1 MLAKNSQ
8 APRSIRKHALSLAFF
23 ASKLAPTEGDPT
35 RTAAL
40 FCILLIYPCPSHP
53 TPARGHRSDPV
64 PMDRTLTVFT
74 FRWPLLLAAVFA
86 LCATGCSQQQGRDI
100 ARQFSDGKPDEF
112 FQTSVDR
119 MATLGMRDN
128 LQSLYLLMSKLYLRN
143 PNQWRQSGYPDAVTA
158 ARQIRQAIENRQPL
172 PALGDRRDLA
182 ALSYSLSPDFRG
194 DRVGAFI
201 YAIGSMLVTA
211 HGGRTQFYVT
221 DSINPQFVSNA
232 ARNIEKATW
241 LLSQRQDAN
250 GVLLLFSNEISEEGS
265 NLSFAVEFGK
275 IVARLDLL
283 TQILDERYR
292 RIGLNYAQSLLL
304 MNFLP
309 VQ

>member
-1 MLAKNSQ
+1 MHS
-8 APRSIRKHALSLAFF
+8 
-23 ASKLAPTEGDPT
+23 
-35 RTAAL
+35 
-40 FCILLIYPCPSHP
+40 
-53 TPARGHRSDPV
+53 
-64 PMDRTLTVFT
+64 
-74 FRWPLLLAAVFA
+74 PLLLAVA
-86 LCATGCSQQQGRDI
+86 LMLCVGGCSQQQERDVVK
-100 ARQFSDGKPDEF
+100 QFTDGKPDEF

-119 MATLGMRDN
+119 MATLSMRDN
-128 LQSLYLLMSKLYLRN
+128 LQSLDLLMNKLYLRN
-143 PNQWRQSGYPDAVTA
+143 PSQWRESGYLDAASA
-158 ARQIRQAIENRQPL
+158 AREIREAIEQRRAL
-172 PALGDRRDLA
+172 PALGERRDLV
-182 ALSYSLSPDFRG
+182 ALSYSLSPDFKG

-201 YAIGSMLVTA
+201 YAIGSMIVTA
-211 HGGRTQFYVT
+211 HGGRTRFYVT

-241 LLSQRQDAN
+241 LLGQRQDAN
-250 GVLLLFSNEISEEGS
+250 GDLLLFSNEMSEDGS

-283 TQILDERYR
+283 AQILDERYR

>member
-1 MLAKNSQ
+1 MAHPPHARVVHL
-8 APRSIRKHALSLAFF
+8 IR
-23 ASKLAPTEGDPT
+23 
-35 RTAAL
+35 
-40 FCILLIYPCPSHP
+40 
-53 TPARGHRSDPV
+53 HR
-64 PMDRTLTVFT
+64 
-74 FRWPLLLAAVFA
+74 LLLSTLLL
-86 LCATGCSQQQGRDI
+86 LCANGCSQQQGRDI
-100 ARQFSDGKPDEF
+100 AAQFSKGKPEEF

-119 MATLGMRDN
+119 MATLGMNDN
-128 LQSLYLLMSKLYLRN
+128 LQSLYLLMDKLYLRN
-143 PNQWRQSGYPDAVTA
+143 PVQWRRSGYPDAVSA
-158 ARQIRQAIENRQPL
+158 AREVRSAIEQRRSL
-172 PALGDRRDLA
+172 PALGQRQDLA
-182 ALSYSLSPDFRG
+182 ALSYALSPEFEG

-201 YAIGSMLVTA
+201 YAIGSMLITA
-211 HGGRTQFYVT
+211 HGGRQEFFMT
-221 DSINPQFVSNA
+221 DAIDPRFVSNA

-250 GVLLLFSNEISEEGS
+250 GVLLLFSNEISEAGS

-283 TQILDERYR
+283 SQMLDERYR

>member
-1 MLAKNSQ
+1 MDRKLLTFISRWICR
-8 APRSIRKHALSLAFF
+8 PRSLAAIF
-23 ASKLAPTEGDPT
+23 
-35 RTAAL
+35 
-40 FCILLIYPCPSHP
+40 
-53 TPARGHRSDPV
+53 
-64 PMDRTLTVFT
+64 M
-74 FRWPLLLAAVFA
+74 LLA
-86 LCATGCSQQQGRDI
+86 CGCSQQQGRDI
-100 ARQFSDGKPDEF
+100 ATQFSNGKPDEF

-119 MATLGMRDN
+119 MATLGMHDN
-128 LQSLYLLMSKLYLRN
+128 LQSLYLLMNKLYLRN
-143 PNQWRQSGYPDAVTA
+143 PNQWRQSGYLDAVTA
-158 ARQIRQAIENRQPL
+158 AREIRKAIENRQPL
-172 PALGDRRDLA
+172 PALGQRRDLE
-182 ALSYSLSPDFRG
+182 ALSYSLSPEFRG

-201 YAIGSMLVTA
+201 YAIGSMIVTA
-211 HGGRTQFYVT
+211 HGGRTQFYIT

-283 TQILDERYR
+283 TQMLDERYR

>member
-1 MLAKNSQ
+1 M
-8 APRSIRKHALSLAFF
+8 RR
-23 ASKLAPTEGDPT
+23 
-35 RTAAL
+35 
-40 FCILLIYPCPSHP
+40 
-53 TPARGHRSDPV
+53 
-64 PMDRTLTVFT
+64 
-74 FRWPLLLAAVFA
+74 PLVLAAVFM
-86 LCATGCSQQQGRDI
+86 LCTLGCSQQQGRDI

-119 MATLGMRDN
+119 MATLGMHDN

-143 PNQWRQSGYPDAVTA
+143 PSQWRESGYPDAVSA
-158 ARQIRQAIENRQPL
+158 AREVRQAIELRRPL
-172 PALGDRRDLA
+172 PALGERRDLA
-182 ALSYSLSPDFRG
+182 ALSYSLSPEFRG

-211 HGGRTQFYVT
+211 HGGRTEFYMT
-221 DSINPQFVSNA
+221 NSINPQFVNNA

-250 GVLLLFSNEISEEGS
+250 GVLLLFSNEISEEAS
-265 NLSFAVEFGK
+265 NVSFAVEFGK

-283 TQILDERYR
+283 TQMLDERYR
-292 RIGLNYAQSLLL
+292 RVALNYAQSLLL

>member
-1 MLAKNSQ
+1 MRQ
-8 APRSIRKHALSLAFF
+8 ASHFFPIPGSILGQA
-23 ASKLAPTEGDPT
+23 APIPG
-35 RTAAL
+35 AAAE
-40 FCILLIYPCPSHP
+40 Y
-53 TPARGHRSDPV
+53 DPV
-64 PMDRTLTVFT
+64 PMVANTSRFL
-74 FRWPLLLAAVFA
+74 PCLLLAGTLTCLAA
-86 LCATGCSQQQGRDI
+86 CTQQQGRDI
-100 ARQFSDGKPDEF
+100 VTQFSDGKPSEL

-119 MATLGMRDN
+119 LATLSMRDN
-128 LQSLYLLMSKLYLRN
+128 LQSLYLLMNKLYLRN
-143 PNQWRQSGYPDAVTA
+143 PNQWKLSGYVDAATA
-158 ARQIRQAIENRQPL
+158 ERQIRLAIEQRQPL
-172 PALGDRRDLA
+172 PQLGNRRDLA
-182 ALSYSLSPDFRG
+182 ALSYALSPEFRG

-201 YAIGSMLVTA
+201 YAIGSMLITA
-211 HGGRTQFYVT
+211 HGGRTEFYMT
-221 DSINPQFVSNA
+221 DTIDPLFVNNA

-241 LLSQRQDAN
+241 MLSQRQDAN

-283 TQILDERYR
+283 AELLDERYR

>member
-1 MLAKNSQ
+1 MAARQLAS
-8 APRSIRKHALSLAFF
+8 R
-23 ASKLAPTEGDPT
+23 
-35 RTAAL
+35 
-40 FCILLIYPCPSHP
+40 
-53 TPARGHRSDPV
+53 PAR
-64 PMDRTLTVFT
+64 
-74 FRWPLLLAAVFA
+74 LLLAGVLTCLGA
-86 LCATGCSQQQGRDI
+86 CTQQQGSDMLE
-100 ARQFSDGKPDEF
+100 QFRNGKPDEL

-119 MATLGMRDN
+119 MATLAMRDN
-128 LQSLYLLMSKLYLRN
+128 LQSLYLLMNKLYLRN
-143 PNQWRQSGYPDAVTA
+143 PSQWQRSGYLDATTA
-158 ARQIRQAIENRQPL
+158 ARQIRIAIEQRQSL
-172 PALGDRRDLA
+172 AQLGDRRDLA
-182 ALSYSLSPDFRG
+182 ALSYALDPEFKG

-211 HGGRTQFYVT
+211 HGGRTEFFMT
-221 DSINPQFVSNA
+221 DTLDPLFINNA

-241 LLSQRQDAN
+241 MLGQRQDAN
-250 GVLLLFSNEISEEGS
+250 GVLLLFSNEISEQGS

-283 TQILDERYR
+283 AQMLDERYR

>member
-1 MLAKNSQ
+1 MQPPK
-8 APRSIRKHALSLAFF
+8 I
-23 ASKLAPTEGDPT
+23 
-35 RTAAL
+35 
-40 FCILLIYPCPSHP
+40 
-53 TPARGHRSDPV
+53 DPV
-64 PMDRTLTVFT
+64 PMVASYPNFFPR
-74 FRWPLLLAAVFA
+74 LLLAGALTC
-86 LCATGCSQQQGRDI
+86 LCACTQEQGRDI
-100 ARQFSDGKPDEF
+100 VSQFGNGKPSEL

-119 MATLGMRDN
+119 LATLSMRDN
-128 LQSLYLLMSKLYLRN
+128 LQSLYLLMNKLYLRN
-143 PNQWRQSGYPDAVTA
+143 PNQWKMSGYVDAATA
-158 ARQIRQAIENRQPL
+158 ERQIRMAIEQRQPL
-172 PALGDRRDLA
+172 PQLGNRRDLA
-182 ALSYSLSPDFRG
+182 ALSYALSPEFRG

-201 YAIGSMLVTA
+201 YAIGSMLITA
-211 HGGRTQFYVT
+211 HGGRTEFYMT
-221 DSINPQFVSNA
+221 DTIDPLFVNNA

-241 LLSQRQDAN
+241 MLSQRQDAN

-283 TQILDERYR
+283 AELLDERYR

>member
-1 MLAKNSQ
+1 
-8 APRSIRKHALSLAFF
+8 
-23 ASKLAPTEGDPT
+23 
-35 RTAAL
+35 
-40 FCILLIYPCPSHP
+40 
-53 TPARGHRSDPV
+53 
-64 PMDRTLTVFT
+64 MDRTLPFFVS
-74 FRWPLLLAAVFA
+74 RWMPRPLWLVAVVM
-86 LCATGCSQQQGRDI
+86 LCVVGCSQQDGRDI
-100 ARQFSDGKPDEF
+100 ARQFSEGKPDEF

-119 MATLGMRDN
+119 MATLGMHDN

-143 PNQWRQSGYPDAVTA
+143 PSQWRQSGYPDAVSA
-158 ARQIRQAIENRQPL
+158 AREIRQAIELRRPL
-172 PALGDRRDLA
+172 PALGERRDLV
-182 ALSYSLSPDFRG
+182 ALSYSLSPEFRG

-211 HGGRTQFYVT
+211 HGGRTEFYMT

-250 GVLLLFSNEISEEGS
+250 GSLLLFSNEISEEAS

-283 TQILDERYR
+283 TQMLDERYR
-292 RIGLNYAQSLLL
+292 RMGLNYAQSLLL

>member
-1 MLAKNSQ
+1 M
-8 APRSIRKHALSLAFF
+8 
-23 ASKLAPTEGDPT
+23 
-35 RTAAL
+35 
-40 FCILLIYPCPSHP
+40 
-53 TPARGHRSDPV
+53 
-64 PMDRTLTVFT
+64 VFI
-74 FRWPLLLAAVFA
+74 
-86 LCATGCSQQQGRDI
+86 LCAAACTQQDGRDI
-100 ARQFSDGKPDEF
+100 ARQFSNGKPDEF
-112 FQTSVDR
+112 FQTTVDR
-119 MATLGMRDN
+119 VATLGMRDN
-128 LQSLYLLMSKLYLRN
+128 LQILYLLMNKLYLRK
-143 PNQWRQSGYPDAVTA
+143 PNQWRLSGYTDAVTA
-158 ARQIRQAIENRQPL
+158 AREIRRAIEQGQSL
-172 PALGDRRDLA
+172 PALGNRRDLA
-182 ALSYSLSPDFRG
+182 ALSYSLSPEFRG

-211 HGGRTQFYVT
+211 HGGRTQFYMT

-250 GVLLLFSNEISEEGS
+250 GSLMLFSNEISEQGS

-283 TQILDERYR
+283 AQILDERYR

>member
-1 MLAKNSQ
+1 
-8 APRSIRKHALSLAFF
+8 
-23 ASKLAPTEGDPT
+23 
-35 RTAAL
+35 
-40 FCILLIYPCPSHP
+40 
-53 TPARGHRSDPV
+53 
-64 PMDRTLTVFT
+64 MDRTLPVFVI
-74 FRWPLLLAAVFA
+74 RWMRRPLVLAAVFM
-86 LCATGCSQQQGRDI
+86 LCTIGCSQQQGRDI
-100 ARQFSDGKPDEF
+100 ARQLSDGKPDEF
-112 FQTSVDR
+112 LQTSVDR
-119 MATLGMRDN
+119 MATLGMHDN

-143 PNQWRQSGYPDAVTA
+143 PSQWRQSGYPDAVSA
-158 ARQIRQAIENRQPL
+158 AREVRQAIELRRPL
-172 PALGDRRDLA
+172 PALGERRDLD
-182 ALSYSLSPDFRG
+182 ALSYSLSPEFRG

-211 HGGRTQFYVT
+211 HGGRTEFYMT
-221 DSINPQFVSNA
+221 NSINPQFVSNA

-250 GVLLLFSNEISEEGS
+250 GVLLLFSNEISEEAS

-283 TQILDERYR
+283 TQMLDERYR
-292 RIGLNYAQSLLL
+292 RVALNYAQSLLL

>member
-1 MLAKNSQ
+1 MV
-8 APRSIRKHALSLAFF
+8 
-23 ASKLAPTEGDPT
+23 DPFLVFL
-35 RTAAL
+35 RHL
-40 FCILLIYPCPSHP
+40 RL
-53 TPARGHRSDPV
+53 PV
-64 PMDRTLTVFT
+64 MAGV
-74 FRWPLLLAAVFA
+74 LLASLSA
-86 LCATGCSQQQGRDI
+86 CSQQQGRDI
-100 ARQFSDGKPDEF
+100 ASQFSEGRPQEL

-119 MATLGMRDN
+119 MATLSMRDN
-128 LQSLYLLMSKLYLRN
+128 LRSLYVLMNKLYLRN
-143 PNQWRQSGYPDAVTA
+143 PNQWRQSGYVDATTA
-158 ARQIRQAIENRQPL
+158 ERQIRQAIEQRQPL
-172 PALGDRRDLA
+172 PQLGERRDLA
-182 ALSYSLSPDFRG
+182 ALSYALSPEFRG

-211 HGGRTQFYVT
+211 HGGRTEFFMT
-221 DSINPQFVSNA
+221 DTIDPQFVSNA

-283 TQILDERYR
+283 AQMLDERYR

>member
-1 MLAKNSQ
+1 MVGA
-8 APRSIRKHALSLAFF
+8 
-23 ASKLAPTEGDPT
+23 
-35 RTAAL
+35 
-40 FCILLIYPCPSHP
+40 
-53 TPARGHRSDPV
+53 
-64 PMDRTLTVFT
+64 
-74 FRWPLLLAAVFA
+74 LLASLSA
-86 LCATGCSQQQGRDI
+86 CSQQQGRDI
-100 ARQFSDGKPDEF
+100 VSQFSQGRPQELL
-112 FQTSVDR
+112 QTSVDR
-119 MATLGMRDN
+119 MATLSMRDN
-128 LQSLYLLMSKLYLRN
+128 LRSLYLLMNKLYQRN
-143 PNQWRQSGYPDAVTA
+143 PNQWRQSGYVDASTA
-158 ARQIRQAIENRQPL
+158 ERQIRQAIEQRQPL
-172 PALGDRRDLA
+172 AQLGERRDLA
-182 ALSYSLSPDFRG
+182 ALSYALSPEFRG
-194 DRVGAFI
+194 DRVGAFV

-211 HGGRTQFYVT
+211 HGGRTEFFMT
-221 DSINPQFVSNA
+221 DTIDPQFVSNA

-283 TQILDERYR
+283 AQMLDERYR

>member
-1 MLAKNSQ
+1 
-8 APRSIRKHALSLAFF
+8 
-23 ASKLAPTEGDPT
+23 
-35 RTAAL
+35 
-40 FCILLIYPCPSHP
+40 
-53 TPARGHRSDPV
+53 
-64 PMDRTLTVFT
+64 MDRTSTTVIS
-74 FRWPLLLAAVFA
+74 RWPLLSAALLALF
-86 LCATGCSQQQGRDI
+86 TSGCSQQQGRDI
-100 ARQFSDGKPDEF
+100 ASQFSNGRPDEF

-119 MATLGMRDN
+119 MATLSMRDN
-128 LQSLYLLMSKLYLRN
+128 LQSLYVLMSKLYLRN
-143 PNQWRQSGYPDAVTA
+143 PSQWRQSGYPDAVSA
-158 ARQIRQAIENRQPL
+158 AREIRRAIEQQQPL
-172 PALGDRRDLA
+172 PALGERRDLA
-182 ALSYSLSPDFRG
+182 ALSYSLSPDFKG

-211 HGGRTQFYVT
+211 HGGRTQFYMT

-275 IVARLDLL
+275 VVARLDLL
-283 TQILDERYR
+283 AQMLDERYR
-292 RIGLNYAQSLLL
+292 RVALNYAQSLLL

>member
-1 MLAKNSQ
+1 MNHTFPPFIPRLMSGPLWLVVVFMLC
-8 APRSIRKHALSLAFF
+8 
-23 ASKLAPTEGDPT
+23 T
-35 RTAAL
+35 TA
-40 FCILLIYPCPSHP
+40 
-53 TPARGHRSDPV
+53 
-64 PMDRTLTVFT
+64 
-74 FRWPLLLAAVFA
+74 
-86 LCATGCSQQQGRDI
+86 CSQQQGRDI
-100 ARQFSDGKPDEF
+100 ARQLGDGKPDEF

-128 LQSLYLLMSKLYLRN
+128 LQSLYLLMNKLYLRN
-143 PNQWRQSGYPDAVTA
+143 PNQWRQSGYPDAVSA
-158 ARQIRQAIENRQPL
+158 SREIRQAIENRQPL

-182 ALSYSLSPDFRG
+182 ALSYSLSPEFRG

-211 HGGRTQFYVT
+211 HGGRTQFYIS

-241 LLSQRQDAN
+241 LLSQRQDAS

-283 TQILDERYR
+283 TRMLDERYR
-292 RIGLNYAQSLLL
+292 RMGVNYAQSLLL

>member
-1 MLAKNSQ
+1 MVKQ
-8 APRSIRKHALSLAFF
+8 
-23 ASKLAPTEGDPT
+23 
-35 RTAAL
+35 
-40 FCILLIYPCPSHP
+40 
-53 TPARGHRSDPV
+53 
-64 PMDRTLTVFT
+64 FT
-74 FRWPLLLAAVFA
+74 
-86 LCATGCSQQQGRDI
+86 
-100 ARQFSDGKPDEF
+100 DGKPDEF

-128 LQSLYLLMSKLYLRN
+128 LQSLDLLMNKLYLRN
-143 PNQWRQSGYPDAVTA
+143 PSQWRESGYLDAASA
-158 ARQIRQAIENRQPL
+158 AREIREAIEQRRAL
-172 PALGDRRDLA
+172 PALGDRRDLV
-182 ALSYSLSPDFRG
+182 ALSYSLSPDFKG

-201 YAIGSMLVTA
+201 YAIGSMIVTA
-211 HGGRTQFYVT
+211 HGGRTRFYVT

-241 LLSQRQDAN
+241 LLGQRQDAN
-250 GVLLLFSNEISEEGS
+250 GDLLLFSNEMSEDGS

-283 TQILDERYR
+283 AQILDERYR

>member
-1 MLAKNSQ
+1 MCLGAC
-8 APRSIRKHALSLAFF
+8 
-23 ASKLAPTEGDPT
+23 T
-35 RTAAL
+35 
-40 FCILLIYPCPSHP
+40 
-53 TPARGHRSDPV
+53 
-64 PMDRTLTVFT
+64 
-74 FRWPLLLAAVFA
+74 
-86 LCATGCSQQQGRDI
+86 QQQGSDMLE
-100 ARQFSDGKPDEF
+100 QFRNGKPDEL

-119 MATLGMRDN
+119 MATLAMRDN
-128 LQSLYLLMSKLYLRN
+128 LQSLYLLMNKLYLRN
-143 PNQWRQSGYPDAVTA
+143 PSQWQRSGYLDATTA
-158 ARQIRQAIENRQPL
+158 ARQIRIAIEQRQSL
-172 PALGDRRDLA
+172 PQLGDRRDLA
-182 ALSYSLSPDFRG
+182 ALSYALDPEFKG

-211 HGGRTQFYVT
+211 HGGRTEFYMT
-221 DSINPQFVSNA
+221 DTLDPLFINNA

-241 LLSQRQDAN
+241 MLSQRQDAN
-250 GVLLLFSNEISEEGS
+250 GVLLLFSNEISEQGS

-283 TQILDERYR
+283 AQMLDERYR

>member
-1 MLAKNSQ
+1 VVAC
-8 APRSIRKHALSLAFF
+8 
-23 ASKLAPTEGDPT
+23 GDPALHAQVVEMPFVQNASPGDPFPVKLHFCVICGSMLGQ
-35 RTAAL
+35 AAP
-40 FCILLIYPCPSHP
+40 IPS
-53 TPARGHRSDPV
+53 AAAEYDPV
-64 PMDRTLTVFT
+64 PMVASNPRF
-74 FRWPLLLAAVFA
+74 FPRLLLAGVLLGLA
-86 LCATGCSQQQGRDI
+86 GCSQQQGQDI
-100 ARQFSDGKPDEF
+100 VSQFSNGKPGEL

-119 MATLGMRDN
+119 MATLAMRDN
-128 LQSLYLLMSKLYLRN
+128 LQSLYLLMNKLYLRN
-143 PNQWRQSGYPDAVTA
+143 PNQWKMSGYLDAATA
-158 ARQIRQAIENRQPL
+158 ERQIRIAIEQRQPL
-172 PALGDRRDLA
+172 PQLGNRRDLA
-182 ALSYSLSPDFRG
+182 ALSHALSPEFRG

-201 YAIGSMLVTA
+201 YAIGSMLITA
-211 HGGRTQFYVT
+211 HGGRTEFYMT
-221 DSINPQFVSNA
+221 DTIDPLFVSNA

-241 LLSQRQDAN
+241 MLSQRQDAN

-283 TQILDERYR
+283 AELLDERYR